1 MRRQVRRQVP
11 PRSLHLRLRKRD
23 SASRQSEHWH
33 RRPSRSLVS
42 RLRRHSTSNPIRR
55 ATSGMA
61 TSTPN
66 NNARHLRRSA
76 HHTLLRRRSTSGSR
90 GIIHRSSRIGR
101 SSTNITSHY
110 RRTSFSR
117 QSISRLPPPPPPP
130 LRAKLH
136 AVLPRRSAAPWSSCS
151 SLEAEQQRPRPRR
164 LSSSQHSRRRSSW
177 RRSTSTW
184 HRRSRRSTCPS
195 ATRRCSRSTTWR
207 RRTRTASP
215 LRWRSTLLHQGSTR
229 RRTSGGTRGAP
240 RPCTCSCARER
251 IERRWNRVLC
261 LGRRKWS
268 TVTSLAAISV
278 VALFKL
284 HQGVL
289 GVCGGAS
296 SRPAEPAR

>member
-177 RRSTSTW
+177 RRS
-184 HRRSRRSTCPS
+184 RRSRRRRSCSTSWHSHHSNQC
-195 ATRRCSRSTTWR
+195 RRHFNSNLCR
-207 RRTRTASP
+207 RRLFKHQLLP
-215 LRWRSTLLHQGSTR
+215 LRRHPPP
-229 RRTSGGTRGAP
+229 P
-240 RPCTCSCARER
+240 RPIAQWPAAALWLRARR
-251 IERRWNRVLC
+251 FRLAQRSWVVAALPPPASAP
-261 LGRRKWS
+261 LS
-268 TVTSLAAISV
+268 APVALAAAP
-278 VALFKL
+278 VAEEE
-284 HQGVL
+284 
-289 GVCGGAS
+289 GA
-296 SRPAEPAR
+296 